1 MGLKNMEETKQKFS
15 GEKLMSWKTLEFER
29 HERSRSWY
37 VWMALITLA
46 LVGWSF
52 WTGNVLFS
60 LIIIMA
66 AILIFI
72 LGEKKPR
79 MIDFSITNL
88 GVIFGEKFV
97 PYKDIKNFWIAYE
110 LPFVKNAYFE
120 MQSAISP
127 RLTVGLD
134 KMNPVEIRN
143 TLLKYIKEDL
153 ARDGEPLSDIIARIF
168 KI

>member
-1 MGLKNMEETKQKFS
+1 MEENKQRFT
-15 GEKLMSWKTLEFER
+15 GETLMSWKTLEFER
-29 HERSRSWY
+29 HERSRGWY
-37 VWMALITLA
+37 FWMAAITIA

-79 MIDFSITNL
+79 MIDFAITSL

-97 PYKDIKNFWIAYE
+97 PYKDIQNFWIAYE

-120 MQSAISP
+120 MQSVTSP

-134 KMNPVEIRN
+134 KANPVEVRS

-153 ARDGEPLSDIIARIF
+153 TRDGEPLSDIIARIF